1 MNNKNKIHP
10 FIQIRILLFFLLNGK
25 KQIDEMQIFLN
36 IKQKS
41 MKFSKLMSKFWY
53 FYSTSVGS
61 SDSEFTRRHS
71 VE

>member
-41 MKFSKLMSKFWY
+41 MKFSKIDEQILVFLFDFCRIKRFRVYSKAF
-53 FYSTSVGS
+53 G
-61 SDSEFTRRHS
+61 
-71 VE
+71 